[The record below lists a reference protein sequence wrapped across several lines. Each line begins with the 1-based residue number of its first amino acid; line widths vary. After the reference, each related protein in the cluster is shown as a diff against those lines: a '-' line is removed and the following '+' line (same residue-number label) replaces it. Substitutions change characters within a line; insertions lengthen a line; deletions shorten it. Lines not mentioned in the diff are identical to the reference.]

1 MALSQ
6 SSRIYS
12 TRHLEVTMEDSQTHI
27 CHMMM
32 KSINLTLIKHESKRK
47 WDFCIFLLTS
57 QELE

>member
-1 MALSQ
+1 MALTQ

-12 TRHLEVTMEDSQTHI
+12 TRHLEVTMEDSQTHV

-32 KSINLTLIKHESKRK
+32 KSINLTCTKPKSKRK
-47 WDFCIFLLTS
+47 WDLRIFLTS